1 MGKKMF
7 FRMKDVCLRPL
18 RIISHSRTFDESE
31 HKQKQVQN
39 YKIFL
44 SSFLYDQSLLVF
56 HINLLAML
64 IEECETNKMPAYENG
79 VDCVLT
85 LYNNKYTA
93 IM

>member
-1 MGKKMF
+1 MSV
-7 FRMKDVCLRPL
+7 R
-18 RIISHSRTFDESE
+18 
-31 HKQKQVQN
+31 
-39 YKIFL
+39 FL

-85 LYNNKYTA
+85 LYNNNTPQSCNQV
-93 IM
+93 